1 MFCYQCEE
9 TARGTGCTVK
19 GVCGKED
26 HTAGV
31 QDVLIYL
38 CIGISTRNIPAM
50 EKGVGNKDAGPFI
63 TEVLFATLTNTNF
76 DDDRLKEM
84 IKTAISIRDA
94 RNNFV

>member
-26 HTAGV
+26 KTAGV

-38 CIGISTRNIPAM
+38 CKGISYRNIAGM
-50 EKGVGNKDAGPFI
+50 KNGAENSDAGPFI
-63 TEVLFATLTNTNF
+63 VEAM
-76 DDDRLKEM
+76 LKG
-84 IKTAISIRDA
+84 
-94 RNNFV
+94 